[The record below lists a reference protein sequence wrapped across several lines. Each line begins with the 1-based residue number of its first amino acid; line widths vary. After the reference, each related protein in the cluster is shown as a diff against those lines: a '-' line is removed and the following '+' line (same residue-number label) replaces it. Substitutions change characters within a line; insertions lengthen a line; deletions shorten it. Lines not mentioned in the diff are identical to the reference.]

1 MRPATPS
8 AGRRVWPASSR
19 TRSAHR
25 RNGRTS
31 SRKLPGNS
39 EDAHRQHN
47 ASPFTR
53 VGRAVPGAGR
63 RWTLK
68 GRRWIYIGAIAI
80 AGIAAYVL
88 WTQTGGAG
96 LPAGI
101 ASGNGRIEAVEID
114 ISAKTAGRLQDILV
128 SEGAFVKS
136 GQTVAQMDTLQLVAR
151 KREAEAQLRRAKI
164 SIETARS
171 VVAQRRAER
180 ESAAAVVEQRQ
191 AELDAAESRLA
202 RSEQLIRGNTISQQV
217 FDDDRSAQRRTRATL
232 AAARASQAASEA
244 GIGAA
249 NMQVIDAEASVEA
262 AKASIESLEVDIA
275 DATLKAPRD
284 GRIQYRVAQPGEV
297 LSSGGR
303 VVNMID
309 ITDVYMTFFLA
320 TEQAGRISIGSEVR
334 LVMDAVPGHVIP
346 AKVSFVADVAQ
357 FTPKTVET
365 EEERLKLMFR
375 VRAQIPPDLLQRYL
389 EDVKTG
395 LPGTAY
401 VRVDPATPWPAL
413 LEGNLVR

>member
-1 MRPATPS
+1 M
-8 AGRRVWPASSR
+8 
-19 TRSAHR
+19 
-25 RNGRTS
+25 
-31 SRKLPGNS
+31 
-39 EDAHRQHN
+39 
-47 ASPFTR
+47 
-53 VGRAVPGAGR
+53 
-63 RWTLK
+63 K

-88 WTQTGGAG
+88 WTQAGGSG

-171 VVAQRRAER
+171 VVAQRQAER
-180 ESAAAVVEQRQ
+180 ESAVAVVEQRQ

-217 FDDDRSAQRRTRATL
+217 LDDDRSAQRRTRATL

-249 NMQVIDAEASVEA
+249 NMQVVDAEASVEA
-262 AKASIESLEVDIA
+262 ARASIESLEVDIA

-284 GRIQYRVAQPGEV
+284 GRIQYRVTQPGEV

-303 VVNMID
+303 VVNMVD
-309 ITDVYMTFFLA
+309 VTDVYMTFFLP

-401 VRVDPATPWPAL
+401 VRIDPDTPWPDF

>member
-1 MRPATPS
+1 M
-8 AGRRVWPASSR
+8 
-19 TRSAHR
+19 
-25 RNGRTS
+25 
-31 SRKLPGNS
+31 
-39 EDAHRQHN
+39 
-47 ASPFTR
+47 
-53 VGRAVPGAGR
+53 
-63 RWTLK
+63 K

-80 AGIAAYVL
+80 AGIVAYVL
-88 WTQTGGAG
+88 WTQAGGSG

-171 VVAQRRAER
+171 VVAQRQAER
-180 ESAAAVVEQRQ
+180 ESAVAVVEQRQ
-191 AELDAAESRLA
+191 AELDAAKSRLA
-202 RSEQLIRGNTISQQV
+202 RSEQLFRGNTISQQV
-217 FDDDRSAQRRTRATL
+217 LDDDRSAQRRARATL

-249 NMQVIDAEASVEA
+249 NMQVVDAEASVEA
-262 AKASIESLEVDIA
+262 ARASIESLEVDIA

-284 GRIQYRVAQPGEV
+284 GRIQYRVSQPGEV

-303 VVNMID
+303 VVNMVD
-309 ITDVYMTFFLA
+309 VTDVYMTFFLP

-401 VRVDPATPWPAL
+401 VRIDPDTPWPDF